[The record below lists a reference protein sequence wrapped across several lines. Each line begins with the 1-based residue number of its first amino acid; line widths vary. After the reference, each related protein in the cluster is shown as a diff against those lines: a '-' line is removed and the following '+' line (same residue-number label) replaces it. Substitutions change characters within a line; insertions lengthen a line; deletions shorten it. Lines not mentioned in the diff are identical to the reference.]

1 MRRSN
6 IMPKYH
12 VNTDIVNTNQLLSK
26 EYGWEIPKGSVLEFE
41 EVPERI
47 NQLEKIG
54 VVTNLEKLEEEEP
67 PADDPGA
74 QESSDLA
81 KILDASAQ
89 DAIKQIDEELSK
101 QELSELY
108 TMEES
113 NKNRKTVKEHID
125 SLLNA

>member
-1 MRRSN
+1 
-6 IMPKYH
+6 MPKYH

-26 EYGWEIPKGSVLEFE
+26 EYGWEIPRGSVLEYE

-47 NQLEKIG
+47 KQFEKIG
-54 VVTNLEKLEEEEP
+54 VVTNLDELN
-67 PADDPGA
+67 PADDPGT
-74 QESSDLA
+74 QEYSELA
-81 KILDASAQ
+81 KILDAAAG